1 MAKETKKTALN
12 WDEFSAGTE
21 EKTLTVYDKIK
32 AEKEGI
38 LKALAAGRSYKSTAD
53 YLTAGGIK
61 ITPATLKV
69 YLSRIRQEERDAGK
83 NPPEVEPETGEVLE
97 GETVEELTPEPME
110 VEPVAVQDQE
120 PEPAPVL
127 TENEGG
133 NLAGSEPENVQDQA
147 AKPVT
152 VVEDKPPVNSVEC
165 PGKNAECGKDLI
177 PEKYKEFG
185 PNYGKWYV
193 SCECGY
199 SDFLN

>member
-97 GETVEELTPEPME
+97 GETVEELTAE
-110 VEPVAVQDQE
+110 VEPEIVQDQE
-120 PEPAPVL
+120 PEPA
-127 TENEGG
+127 
-133 NLAGSEPENVQDQA
+133 
-147 AKPVT
+147 T
-152 VVEDKPPVNSVEC
+152 V
-165 PGKNAECGKDLI
+165 GQLHYLHGLIAETDYRGEIPQGKDAVSRLI
-177 PEKYKEFG
+177 DQLKEEKARATRTFTSAAVVG
-185 PNYGKWYV
+185 
-193 SCECGY
+193 S
-199 SDFLN
+199 SLNPGWRK